1 MRQRSILP
9 KRLYSIGILLWEK
22 EEEPEKNVLL
32 KCVVIISLIVCNK
45 SESMGAPGR
54 CATCYLSDFDET
66 WPV

>member
-32 KCVVIISLIVCNK
+32 KCVVIISLIVCNNN
-45 SESMGAPGR
+45 
-54 CATCYLSDFDET
+54 
-66 WPV
+66 